1 MPRSRSL
8 PALAV
13 AAGLA
18 LSALL
23 VATPAAAAPVAA
35 GDVAK
40 VHNTA
45 TLTILPAQVRLIPGE
60 SVTVRLVTNVTTG
73 YSWSYRVSGTRS
85 SVKVVQKRPAPPAPG
100 GLIGAPTTTD
110 WVVTAKSAGTAVVTF
125 LTTPP
130 GGGKATSV
138 GKLTTIVMK

>member
-1 MPRSRSL
+1 MHRSRSVT
-8 PALAV
+8 ALAA

-18 LSALL
+18 LSGLL
-23 VATPAAAAPVAA
+23 VAAPATAAPLPA

-40 VHNTA
+40 VDNTA
-45 TLTILPAQVRLIPGE
+45 TLTILPAQIRLIPRE

-73 YSWSYRVSGTRS
+73 YSWSYRVSGKKS

-100 GLIGAPTTTD
+100 ALIGAPTTTD
-110 WVVTAKSAGTAVVTF
+110 WVVTAKSSGTATVTF

-130 GGGKATSV
+130 GGGKATKV
-138 GKLTTIVMK
+138 GKLTVIVMK